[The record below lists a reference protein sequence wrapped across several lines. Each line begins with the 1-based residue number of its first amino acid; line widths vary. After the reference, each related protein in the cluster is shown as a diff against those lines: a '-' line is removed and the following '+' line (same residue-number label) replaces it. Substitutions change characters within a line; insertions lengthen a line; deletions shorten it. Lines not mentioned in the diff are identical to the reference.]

1 MNLIGLLKLQLEVDF
16 IIPLNLTNR
25 IYGLTLIFKSMVAKI
40 DIPGGQLTIGDFG
53 NKHTI
58 WGSGKLL

>member
-1 MNLIGLLKLQLEVDF
+1 
-16 IIPLNLTNR
+16 LTNR

-53 NKHTI
+53 NKHMI
-58 WGSGKLL
+58 WGSGGLLYVHG